1 MRFRVVHPQMIR
13 QPSVRLPGRDLGDKR
28 EDSPISPP
36 PQKRVGGSDS
46 THSNQSSKPVDQQ
59 EPGTGVITLPVS
71 SLSSQS
77 HSQLSDELRN
87 VIYPLIPRMVSSDS
101 SAAGQTTFPSSQAPP
116 RRQRKQFSSVPSDQ
130 EHASTTKPRDTVSGV
145 TGDLHDAIS
154 GTSSS
159 PLPPFSFPPSHH
171 PFITDFEETVKLIA
185 SCTAAATAAA
195 LTAQKVSGYPIII
208 CIHAWPTFSFSSITA
223 TIK

>member
-1 MRFRVVHPQMIR
+1 MRFRLVHPQMIG
-13 QPSVRLPGRDLGDKR
+13 QPSVRLPGRDLGDER

-46 THSNQSSKPVDQQ
+46 RHSNQSSKPKSQQ
-59 EPGTGVITLPVS
+59 EPGTGVRTLPVS

-87 VIYPLIPRMVSSDS
+87 VIYPLIPRMVSLDS
-101 SAAGQTTFPSSQAPP
+101 SAAGQTAFPPSQAPP
-116 RRQRKQFSSVPSDQ
+116 QRQRKQFSCVPSDQ
-130 EHASTTKPRDTVSGV
+130 EHASTTKPHDTVSGV
-145 TGDLHDAIS
+145 TGELHDAMS

-159 PLPPFSFPPSHH
+159 SLPPFSFPPSHH
-171 PFITDFEETVKLIA
+171 PSITGFEETVKLVA

-195 LTAQKVSGYPIII
+195 LTAQKVSGYISHKNLHSRVAYFLI
-208 CIHAWPTFSFSSITA
+208 
-223 TIK
+223 